1 MTDNTEQN
9 NANNTMADGI
19 TDVRNVGKSAVVQQ
33 KPLLST
39 GVSKTDVTNTSKTLT
54 VVTAVNH
61 SQVPVNLT
69 QSHLN
74 TPNSTLTNSYGI
86 KEYLNDVIKKC
97 DMTLQEI
104 FKEDNIKVS
113 ESVKDA

>member
-1 MTDNTEQN
+1 MTDNAEQN
-9 NANNTMADGI
+9 HANNTMADGI
-19 TDVRNVGKSAVVQQ
+19 TDECNVGKSAVVQQ
-33 KPLLST
+33 KLLLSA
-39 GVSKTDVTNTSKTLT
+39 GVSKTDGTNTSKTLT
-54 VVTAVNH
+54 VVTAANNN
-61 SQVPVNLT
+61 QVPVNLT
-69 QSHLN
+69 QFNLN
-74 TPNSTLTNSYGI
+74 TPNSTLTNSYGM